1 MTTVSSILRTV
12 NGVNRQIDLSA
23 NGNALQ
29 VNTLIVGLG
38 TTSTLTQAILANLI
52 TLQNGTLSVAT
63 SLHAHDGVYTRTTA
77 LASATGGS
85 AGSTLIGDDASYSN
99 FTPSAATV
107 KGALSGIDTKLGTLS
122 SGAIT
127 SLTGDVTATGPGA
140 AAATVAKIQG
150 TTVSGTT
157 GTGNVVFSASP
168 TLTGTLSAATISA
181 SGTVAGSN
189 LTSGGHAILDLALTG
204 GTMSGNIAMGGSKVT
219 GLGAPTANGD
229 ALRYDQLGAN
239 SGIATLDAGGKVPV
253 SQLPNSVMEFQGN
266 WNASTNSPTLAD
278 GTGNTGDVYRVNVAG
293 TQDLGSGSQ
302 TFVVG
307 DWAVYNGTIWQL
319 SHAGADSVLSVN
331 GASGVVTV
339 NAINQLTGDV
349 TASAASGSQS
359 KATTVAAIA
368 GTAVSG
374 TTGTGNVVFS
384 AAPTLTG
391 LLSGGSASFSSTI
404 AASNFSG
411 SSSGTNT
418 GDQTITLTGDV
429 TGSGTGSFA
438 ATIGNAKVSAAQLA
452 TGAFDQTTIT
462 GGAGSA
468 AAVQSA
474 PLMARTLVA
483 GEAYAAT
490 TTFCVR
496 WGINSLTE
504 TTGRV
509 YKADYDASTT
519 DKFWAIGLASA
530 AGSVSAGGNIGVT
543 MLGEYT
549 LAASDTAFAAGDVGK
564 AVWLTASGAFS
575 TTAPSAANQANF
587 KIGVVQSTTKIW
599 VDGQMLAVN

>member
-1 MTTVSSILRTV
+1 MTTVALILRTI

-23 NGNALQ
+23 SGNALQ

-38 TTSTLTQAILANLI
+38 TTSTLTQTILANLI
-52 TLQNGTLSVAT
+52 GLQNGTLNVAT
-63 SLHAHDGVYTRTTA
+63 SLHAHDGIYTRTTA
-77 LASATGGS
+77 LSSTTGGS
-85 AGSTLIGDDASYSN
+85 AGSTLIGDDASYTN
-99 FTPSAATV
+99 FTPAAATV

-127 SLTGDVTATGPGA
+127 SLTGDVTASGPGA

-168 TLTGTLSAATISA
+168 TVTGTLSAATITA
-181 SGTVAGSN
+181 SGTVAGTN

-204 GTMSGNIAMGGSKVT
+204 GTMSGAIAMGGSKIT

-229 ALRYDQLGAN
+229 ALRFDQLGAN
-239 SGIATLDAGGKVPV
+239 SGIATLDSGGKVPA
-253 SQLPNSVMEFQGN
+253 SQLPNSVMEYLGT
-266 WNASTNSPTLAD
+266 WAASTNTPALAN
-278 GTGNTGDVYRVNVAG
+278 GTGSAGSVYVSSDAG
-293 TQDLGSGSQ
+293 TVNFGAGNITFAAGDWVVYSGS
-302 TFVVG
+302 V
-307 DWAVYNGTIWQL
+307 WEKSINSNAV
-319 SHAGADSVLSVN
+319 ASVN
-331 GASGVVTV
+331 GQTGAVTV

-349 TASAASGSQS
+349 TAPAASGSVS
-359 KATTVAAIA
+359 KASTVAAIQ

-474 PLMARTLVA
+474 PLASRTLVA

-496 WGINSLTE
+496 WAIDSLAE
-504 TTGRV
+504 TAGRV
-509 YKADYDASTT
+509 YKADYDAATT

-530 AGSVSAGGNIGVT
+530 AGAVSAGGNIGVT

-549 LAASDTAFAAGDVGK
+549 LAASDTPFSAGAVGK

-575 TTAPSAANQANF
+575 TTAPSAPGQADF

-599 VDGQMLAVN
+599 VNGQMTAVN

>member
-1 MTTVSSILRTV
+1 MTTVSTILRTV
-12 NGVNRQIDLSA
+12 DGVNRGIDLSA

-52 TLQNGTLSVAT
+52 TLQNGTLSIAT

-85 AGSTLIGDDASYSN
+85 AGSTLIGDDASYAN

-107 KGALSGIDTKLGTLS
+107 KGALSGINTKLGTV
-122 SGAIT
+122 IT
-127 SLTGDVTATGPGA
+127 SLTGDVTATGSGGS
-140 AAATVAKIQG
+140 AAATVAAIAG
-150 TTVSGTT
+150 TAVSGTT

-168 TLTGTLSAATISA
+168 TLTGTLSAATITA
-181 SGTVAGSN
+181 SGTVAGTN

-204 GTMSGNIAMGGSKVT
+204 GTMSGAIAMGGSKVT

-239 SGIATLDAGGKVPV
+239 SGIATLDGGGKVPA
-253 SQLPNSVMEFQGN
+253 SQLPNSVMEYLGT
-266 WNASTNSPTLAD
+266 WAASTNTPALAN
-278 GTGNTGDVYRVNVAG
+278 GTGSAGSVYVSSDAG
-293 TQDLGSGSQ
+293 TVNFGAGNITFAAGDWVVYSGS
-302 TFVVG
+302 V
-307 DWAVYNGTIWQL
+307 WEKSINSNAV
-319 SHAGADSVLSVN
+319 ASVN
-331 GASGVVTV
+331 GQTGAVTV

-349 TASAASGSQS
+349 TAPAASGSES
-359 KATTVAAIA
+359 KASTVAAIQ
-368 GTAVSG
+368 GTTVSG
-374 TTGTGNVVFS
+374 TTGSGNVVFS

-438 ATIGNAKVSAAQLA
+438 ATIGNTTVTAAKLA
-452 TGAFDQTTIT
+452 TSAFDQTTIT

-474 PLMARTLVA
+474 PLASRTLVA

-496 WGINSLTE
+496 WAIDSLAE
-504 TTGRV
+504 TAGRV
-509 YKADYDASTT
+509 YKADYDAATT

-530 AGSVSAGGNIGVT
+530 AGAVSAGGNIGVT

-549 LAASDTAFAAGDVGK
+549 LAASDTPFSAGAVGK

-575 TTAPSAANQANF
+575 TTAPSAAGQADF
-587 KIGVVQSTTKIW
+587 KIGVVQATNKIW
-599 VDGQMLAVN
+599 VNGQMTAVN